1 MIRRYVRY
9 FLSGKAKEKR
19 KKVLVIDDDKG
30 IRRLLF
36 SCLKKGGFKVIIA
49 KDGRKGLKKV
59 RKMVPDLVIL
69 DLMLP
74 KLPGEEVCKEI
85 RGNGNNVPIIMLSAK
100 DKDADRV
107 VGKVIGANSYITKP
121 FDLPKL
127 MEEVDSLIG
136 GHR

>member
-1 MIRRYVRY
+1 MIRGYVRY
-9 FLSGKAKEKR
+9 FLSKNVKAR
-19 KKVLVIDDDKG
+19 KKILVIDDDRV

-36 SCLKKGGFKVIIA
+36 SCLRKQGFKVIIA

-59 RKMVPDLVIL
+59 RQLLPDLVIL

-74 KLPGEEVCKEI
+74 KLPGEEVCREI
-85 RGNGNNVPIIMLSAK
+85 RRDQNNVPIIMLTGK
-100 DKDADRV
+100 DKDVDRV

-136 GHR
+136 EHR

>member
-1 MIRRYVRY
+1 MIRGYVRY
-9 FLSGKAKEKR
+9 FLSKNVKAR
-19 KKVLVIDDDKG
+19 KKILVIDDDKA

-36 SCLKKGGFKVIIA
+36 SCLRKQGFKVIIA

-59 RKMVPDLVIL
+59 RQLLPDLVIL

-74 KLPGEEVCKEI
+74 KLPGEEVCREI
-85 RGNGNNVPIIMLSAK
+85 RRDENDVPIIMLTGK
-100 DKDADRV
+100 DKDVDRII
-107 VGKVIGANSYITKP
+107 GRVIGANSYINKP

-136 GHR
+136 EHR